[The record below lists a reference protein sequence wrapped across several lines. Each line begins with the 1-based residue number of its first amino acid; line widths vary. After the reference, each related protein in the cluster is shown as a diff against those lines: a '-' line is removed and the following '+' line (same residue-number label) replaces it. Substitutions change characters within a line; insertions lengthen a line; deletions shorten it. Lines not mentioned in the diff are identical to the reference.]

1 MSDSTADL
9 LRRMSEPIVASGTS
23 VTVNPIG
30 SIVDYDVSN
39 VSSSSAYRGADLRPQ
54 WKEWLPPHRSGDA
67 AIADSWDLLTSRIR
81 DLFRNTPEV
90 RSICRAIAK
99 NVVGPGI
106 NTFADVQD
114 ADGYDERFNVPADDL
129 FERWAIEDA
138 DSTGR
143 MSWGLLQFSHFT
155 EMMTTGQS
163 FLLECFNSNKE
174 RSLPLCYQHLESEQ
188 LDRTIDRPATK
199 SSNKITQGIEYD
211 DQNNPV
217 AYHFFDEHPHDW
229 MTRTSSSSRLPASR
243 VMHTYLP
250 SRPSERSGI
259 TWFAANIAT
268 SKDLDWYLGNELTS
282 AALGAAL
289 VMHVT
294 RANGNNHGVG
304 PGGTDADGNPI
315 VRLGRPYIAYGQT
328 GDKIDLHESK
338 RPNRDAEPFVKLMLM
353 LQGMATGV
361 SKLRVTG
368 DYSESSYTSAR
379 GAHLDDQ
386 AYFVVLQD
394 FCGTQFV
401 RRARKRFTQLA
412 ITYGRLKGYTARDW
426 LRDPWHHARVTVQ
439 PPGRE
444 QLDPEMETGAAT
456 ARIAGGLST
465 LQDECGARGL
475 NWRRN
480 IIQRKREMDFC
491 RAQGVELSFDA
502 RPPAMRGDRTSPA
515 TTDQKTKKPAP
526 TPNAA

>member
-1 MSDSTADL
+1 MTLAHDV
-9 LRRMSEPIVASGTS
+9 LRQLSEPIVASGS
-23 VTVNPIG
+23 AIAANPIG
-30 SIVDYDVSN
+30 PIVAYDVSN
-39 VSSSSAYRGADLRPQ
+39 VASSVAYRGAEMRPQ
-54 WKEWLPPHRSGDA
+54 WKDWQPAHRSGEA
-67 AIADSWDLLTSRIR
+67 AIDESWDLLTSRIR
-81 DLFRNTPEV
+81 DLFRNTSEV
-90 RSICRAIAK
+90 RSICRNIAK
-99 NVVGPGI
+99 HVVGPGI

-129 FERWAIEDA
+129 FERWSVDDA

-143 MSWGLLQFSHFT
+143 FSWGLLQFAHFVET
-155 EMMTTGQS
+155 MTTGQS
-163 FLLECFNSNKE
+163 FLLECWKANKE

-199 SSNKITQGIEYD
+199 SSNKIVRGIEYD
-211 DQNNPV
+211 AANEPV
-217 AYHFFDEHPHDW
+217 AYWFFDEHPHDF
-229 MTRTSSSSRLPASR
+229 MTRSSASSRLPASR
-243 VMHTYLP
+243 VTHTYLP
-250 SRPSERSGI
+250 SRPSELSGA

-294 RANGNNHGVG
+294 RQDGGGHGIG
-304 PGGTDADGNPI
+304 PGGTDAEGNAT
-315 VRLGRPYIAYGQT
+315 VRLGRPYIAYGKT
-328 GDKIDLHESK
+328 GDKIDLLESR
-338 RPNRDAEPFVKLMLM
+338 RPNRDAEPFVKLMMM
-353 LQGMATGV
+353 LQGMAAGV

-386 AYFVVLQD
+386 AYFVVLQE
-394 FCGTQFV
+394 FCAGAFV
-401 RRARKRFTQLA
+401 RRVRKRFTQLA
-412 ITYGRLKGYTARDW
+412 ITLGRLKGYGARDW

-444 QLDPEMETGAAT
+444 QLDPEMETGAAKD
-456 ARIAGGLST
+456 RIAAGLST

-480 IIQRKREMDFC
+480 VIQRKREIEFC
-491 RAQGVELSFDA
+491 KKQGVELSFDA
-502 RPPAMRGDRTSPA
+502 REPARRGDRTAPPA
-515 TTDQKTKKPAP
+515 NNQQTKKPAP
-526 TPNAA
+526 APNAA